1 MSPMGSW
8 SDLRFQ
14 ACISS
19 YGVGL
24 KVNKKAIGS
33 PPTFVT
39 LWAHLAKLVII
50 VALRV
55 YTSACIGHCMCLN
68 MCLYLCVYMFAG

>member
-1 MSPMGSW
+1 ME
-8 SDLRFQ
+8 R
-14 ACISS
+14 A
-19 YGVGL
+19 L
-24 KVNKKAIGS
+24 KSIRKQS
-33 PPTFVT
+33 FTPLTFVT

-55 YTSACIGHCMCLN
+55 YTSDGIGLCMCLN